1 MSDVR
6 VCVLCNALIDLSDLN
21 VKMVHQPG
29 GGRRTLVSVDTQ
41 IHILATKRFTKPY
54 LEES

>member
-6 VCVLCNALIDLSDLN
+6 VCVLCNALIDIDAPD
-21 VKMVHQPG
+21 VKIIQQPG
-29 GGRRTLVSVDTQ
+29 GGRRTVVSVDGK
-41 IHILATKRFTKPY
+41 IHILTTKRFTKPY